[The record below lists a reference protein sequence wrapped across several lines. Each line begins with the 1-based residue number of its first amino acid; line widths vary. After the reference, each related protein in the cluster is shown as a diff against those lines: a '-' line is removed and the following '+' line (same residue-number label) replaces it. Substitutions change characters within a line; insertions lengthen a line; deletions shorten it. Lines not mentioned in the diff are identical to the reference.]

1 MTAFLFYIGRSGLY
15 LGIFYAFYLLVMR
28 HTTFFRLNRC
38 VLLAGSMACALLPLL
53 KLRDAVAGAGP
64 LTIAGLGQP
73 TAAAAPDSALSWPT
87 VLAAVYSAGV
97 LAVILFTA
105 FSVARMVRLMRSGES
120 RRLEGYRTRV
130 LERDIPSFSFGKTIV
145 IGRKDLEEN
154 PAIFTHEKMHVK
166 YRHYLDLFFFRII
179 QAVWWWNPLVW
190 ITRTELGLLHEYE
203 ADEAV
208 LNAGV
213 EARQYQ
219 MLLVRKTVGDER
231 FVLASGFQ
239 HASLKSRIAMM
250 LKEAS
255 PKRLGWSYLAVIPFL
270 ALAVYACNPS
280 KTRAPEPESLDDEAR
295 NTYGVLVVDEA
306 KPSGTQASFVKPTFK
321 GGDLNSFSFWV
332 NEHLNYPESARA
344 AGIQGRIVLG
354 FTVGTDGRMKDI
366 RIIRGTHPALDAEA
380 LRVMESCPVRW
391 TPAMR
396 NGQPVE
402 VEYTFP
408 VIFQLR

>member
-1 MTAFLFYIGRSGLY
+1 MTEFLLYIGRSGLY

-38 VLLAGSMACALLPLL
+38 VLLAGSAACALLPLL
-53 KLRDAVAGAGP
+53 KLREAAAGAGP
-64 LTIAGLGQP
+64 LTGLGQP
-73 TAAAAPDSALSWPT
+73 AAAAATDSAVSWPMA
-87 VLAAVYSAGV
+87 LAAVYFAG
-97 LAVILFTA
+97 LLTVILFTL
-105 FSVARMVRLMRSGES
+105 FSAARMLRLMKSGES
-120 RRLEGYRTRV
+120 RLIEGYWTRV
-130 LERDIPSFSFGKTIV
+130 LEGDTPSFSFGKTIV
-145 IGRKDLEEN
+145 IGRNDLEEN

-166 YRHYLDLFFFRII
+166 YRHYLDLFIFRII
-179 QAVWWWNPLVW
+179 QTVWWWNPLVW

-208 LNAGV
+208 LKAGV

-219 MLLVRKTVGDER
+219 MLLVRKAVGDER

-270 ALAVYACNPS
+270 ALAVYACNPA
-280 KTRAPEPESLDDEAR
+280 KTQAPEPDFLEDEAR

-306 KPSGTQASFVKPTFK
+306 KPNGLQASFVKPTFK

-332 NEHLNYPESARA
+332 NEHLNYPESAKA

-366 RIIRGTHPALDAEA
+366 RVLRGVHPTLDAEA
-380 LRVMESCPVRW
+380 LRVLESCTEPW
-391 TPAMR
+391 TPALQD
-396 NGQPVE
+396 GQPVE
-402 VEYTFP
+402 VKYTFP